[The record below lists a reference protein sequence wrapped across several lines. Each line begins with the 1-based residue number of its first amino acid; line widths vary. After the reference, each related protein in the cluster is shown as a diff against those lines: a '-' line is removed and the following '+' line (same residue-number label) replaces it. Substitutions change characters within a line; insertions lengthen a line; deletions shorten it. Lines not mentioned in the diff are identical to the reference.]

1 MYIQLRWEDPET
13 GEVKRSLL
21 VAPIAVG
28 READQMPEQWGG
40 RAVSRLELVHQEIS
54 RFHALISVENNKLYV
69 TDQQSANGTFLNGRR
84 VRQSTQPFGSKDTL
98 RIGPYKMTA
107 TLMREN
113 DLNAT
118 AQNPDQSNLS
128 PPVKSLSKNTLIVWT
143 IGVGVLLL
151 AGFGAWAAFSALL
164 EQSRPQ
170 VPTTPTPKTSYL
182 RQGRGMG
189 ELGKFN
195 C

>member
-28 READQMPEQWGG
+28 READQMPEHWGG
-40 RAVSRLELVHQEIS
+40 RPVSRLELVHQEIS
-54 RFHALISVENNKLYV
+54 RFHTLISVENNKLYV

-84 VRQSTQPFGSKDTL
+84 VRQSTQPFSNKDTL

-118 AQNPDQSNLS
+118 AQNSDQSNLS
-128 PPVKSLSKNTLIVWT
+128 PAIKSLSKNTLIVWA

-151 AGFGAWAAFSALL
+151 AGFGAWAAFSTLL

-170 VPTTPTPKTSYL
+170 VPTTPTPSTSYL
-182 RQGRGMG
+182 RRGSGGVGERGR
-189 ELGKFN
+189 
-195 C
+195 